1 MNNFYREICE
11 IHGQLSDP
19 VDANDSLLSI
29 MAASMKGKF
38 DKYWGDVDNINP
50 LLFLSDLLDPRYE
63 LRYLKY
69 CFESIYDGET
79 VAKIVV
85 QVESIL
91 QHLYAANY
99 VKTVDVGSQVIR
111 SLRLV
116 YCIITSLQYYLLVII
131 LVSCSVSI

>member
-1 MNNFYREICE
+1 M
-11 IHGQLSDP
+11 SDP

-29 MAASMKGKF
+29 MTASMKEKF

-50 LLFLSDLLDPRYE
+50 LLFLSVLLDPRYK

-69 CFESIYDGET
+69 CFESIYDVET

-91 QHLYAANY
+91 QHLYAAIY